1 MRRRPWGRG
10 QVSWHGEGGI
20 GGQRCVGGEPAE
32 EEESPAHCRELRSEL
47 EREEGHAEELGVVFH
62 EVQVSTLDR
71 VKQ

>member
-1 MRRRPWGRG
+1 M
-10 QVSWHGEGGI
+10 SWHGEGGI

>member
-1 MRRRPWGRG
+1 M
-10 QVSWHGEGGI
+10 SWHGEGAI
-20 GGQRCVGGEPAE
+20 GGVGGEPAE